1 MKNDRVIDILD
12 EIAKIVIAHEEELTD
27 LDRAI
32 GDGDHGLNLKRGFD
46 AVMAKVDYF
55 RENED
60 NMDLSKLLN
69 ETAMTL
75 LSTVGGASGPLYA
88 TALMKMAKAF
98 RDKNEGDIDI
108 DDIEYAVKEAVEGI
122 KQRGNASVGDKTM
135 VDTIEPFYAAF
146 KKAVQEE
153 KNLKNSFAEGLEA
166 AEKGMR
172 STKDIQAK
180 RGRASYLG
188 ERSIG
193 AIDPGAYSSYLILK
207 TIYNQI

>member
-69 ETAMTL
+69 ETAMIL

-88 TALMKMAKAF
+88 TALMWRPMRAFCRAKPLPPIGW
-98 RDKNEGDIDI
+98 RQMISS
-108 DDIEYAVKEAVEGI
+108 
-122 KQRGNASVGDKTM
+122 SVFP
-135 VDTIEPFYAAF
+135 I
-146 KKAVQEE
+146 
-153 KNLKNSFAEGLEA
+153 SC
-166 AEKGMR
+166 
-172 STKDIQAK
+172 
-180 RGRASYLG
+180 
-188 ERSIG
+188 
-193 AIDPGAYSSYLILK
+193 
-207 TIYNQI
+207 

>member
-46 AVMAKVDYF
+46 AVIAKVDYF

-146 KKAVQEE
+146 KKAVQED

-166 AEKGMR
+166 AEKGML

-193 AIDPGAYSSYLILK
+193 TVDPGARSSYLILK

>member
-1 MKNDRVIDILD
+1 MKNDRVIDLLD
-12 EIAKIVIAHEEELTD
+12 EVAKILIAHEEELTD

-46 AVMAKVDYF
+46 AIIAKTEYF
-55 RENED
+55 RENDD
-60 NMDLSKLLN
+60 NMDLTKLLN
-69 ETAMTL
+69 ETAMIL

-88 TALMKMAKAF
+88 TALMKLAKAF
-98 RDKNEGDIDI
+98 KDKNENDIDI
-108 DDIEYAVKEAVEGI
+108 DNIDMAVKEAVEGV

-135 VDTIEPFYAAF
+135 VDTLEPFYKAF
-146 KKAVQEE
+146 RKTVLDE
-153 KNLKNSFAEGLEA
+153 KNLKECFAAGLEA
-166 AEKGMR
+166 AEKGML
-172 STKDIQAK
+172 STKDMQAK

-193 AIDPGAYSSYLILK
+193 TVDPGAYSSYLILK

>member
-1 MKNDRVIDILD
+1 MKNDRVIDVLD
-12 EIAKIVIAHEEELTD
+12 EIAKIVVAHEEELTD

-46 AVMAKVDYF
+46 AVIAKVDYF

-69 ETAMTL
+69 DTAMIL

-98 RDKNEGDIDI
+98 KDKNEGSVDIDN
-108 DDIEYAVKEAVEGI
+108 IEYAVKEAVEGI
-122 KQRGNASVGDKTM
+122 KQRGNSAVGDKTM
-135 VDTIEPFYAAF
+135 VDTLEPFYIAF
-146 KKAVQEE
+146 KKAVQDE
-153 KNLKNSFAEGLEA
+153 KNLKDSFAEGLKA
-166 AEKGMR
+166 AEKGML

-193 AIDPGAYSSYLILK
+193 TIDPGACSSYLILK

>member
-122 KQRGNASVGDKTM
+122 KREGMLQSV
-135 VDTIEPFYAAF
+135 IR
-146 KKAVQEE
+146 
-153 KNLKNSFAEGLEA
+153 LW
-166 AEKGMR
+166 
-172 STKDIQAK
+172 
-180 RGRASYLG
+180 
-188 ERSIG
+188 
-193 AIDPGAYSSYLILK
+193 
-207 TIYNQI
+207 